1 MRHLS
6 EYFPILLT
14 AIVTIST
21 IIYTFYSILLW
32 RTTRAAAEISRQ
44 AALSNL
50 WAELNRYIELFRSQN
65 AAGKDFLEELSNLI
79 LEYMI
84 SNLLSQSS
92 TANDK
97 NFGRFRR
104 KIAALVESNRTDA
117 AKFPWATRLV
127 DPDL

>member
-21 IIYTFYSILLW
+21 IIYRFYSILLW

-50 WAELNRYIELFRSQN
+50 WAELNRYIELFDVRTLP
-65 AAGKDFLEELSNLI
+65 GTFL
-79 LEYMI
+79 
-84 SNLLSQSS
+84 
-92 TANDK
+92 K
-97 NFGRFRR
+97 KFR
-104 KIAALVESNRTDA
+104 I
-117 AKFPWATRLV
+117 
-127 DPDL
+127 

>member
-1 MRHLS
+1 MRHLN

-50 WAELNRYIELFRSQN
+50 WAELNRFIELHRSQN
-65 AAGKDFLEELSNLI
+65 APGKEFLEELSTMI
-79 LEYMI
+79 LEYVI
-84 SNLLSQSS
+84 SNLLSKSS
-92 TANDK
+92 TVNDK
-97 NFGRFRR
+97 NFGKFRR
-104 KIAALVESNRTDA
+104 KVAALVENNRTDA
-117 AKFPWATRLV
+117 ARFPWVTRIT

>member
-1 MRHLS
+1 MRQSS
-6 EYFPILLT
+6 EFFPILLT

-50 WAELNRYIELFRSQN
+50 WAELNRYIEIFRSQN
-65 AAGKDFLEELSNLI
+65 AAGKDFLEELSSLI

-84 SNLLSQSS
+84 SNLLSRSS

-97 NFGRFRR
+97 NFGRFRS
-104 KIAALVESNRTDA
+104 KIVTLVESNRTDA
-117 AKFPWATRLV
+117 AKFPWVTRIT

>member
-1 MRHLS
+1 MRHPS

-21 IIYTFYSILLW
+21 IIYRFYSILLW

-84 SNLLSQSS
+84 SNLLSRSS

-104 KIAALVESNRTDA
+104 KIVALIESNSTDA
-117 AKFPWATRLV
+117 ATFPWVTRLT